1 MVTFGGYG
9 DEARFVFRL
18 RVSSFFSAV
27 AFTVTDTGFVT
38 LTVAEKQA
46 NNKRYGHHHFK

>member
-1 MVTFGGYG
+1 MVMFGGYG

-27 AFTVTDTGFVT
+27 AFTITDTGFVT
-38 LTVAEKQA
+38 VTEKPV
-46 NNKRYGHHHFK
+46 NNKRYSHYHFK